1 MPPGVL
7 KAGHVD
13 HFRVMVAVV
22 AGSLGRDRERQWGGQ
37 VAWPI
42 KILDGGAVGARWPW
56 TPRSSE
62 LRIDGPRER

>member
-7 KAGHVD
+7 KAGHLD
-13 HFRVMVAVV
+13 RFRVVVAVV
-22 AGSLGRDRERQWGGQ
+22 AGSIGRDRESNGGQ

-62 LRIDGPRER
+62 LGIDRPRER

>member
-7 KAGHVD
+7 EAGHED
-13 HFRVMVAVV
+13 RFRVVVAVD
-22 AGSLGRDRERQWGGQ
+22 AGSIGRDRERAVGGQ

-42 KILDGGAVGARWPW
+42 KILDGGAVGDRWPW